1 MKKEEKDL
9 SIIEHLEELR
19 KRSIYSSVFFIFA
32 SFISYFFSSKI
43 LSFIVKPLK
52 EYQETIIFLKPVEPF
67 FSVIKTTFFTAGILS
82 IPFILSQIYLFIAP
96 GLIEREKKLA
106 KTIFI
111 FFPFLFISGMVFAFY
126 IIIPF
131 GLKVLFSFGGEIMK
145 PMISITNYLNF
156 LFIFLIAMGFI
167 FNIPVFISSFAY
179 IGIINSKFLREKRK
193 FAIVGSFIISAIIT
207 PTTDIFT
214 QIFIAIPLIF
224 LYEISIFISKIF
236 EK

>member
-1 MKKEEKDL
+1 MEEKDL

-19 KRSIYSSVFFIFA
+19 KRIIYSSVFFIFA
-32 SFISYFFSSKI
+32 SFISYFFSRKI
-43 LSFIVKPLK
+43 LSFIIKPLK
-52 EYQETIIFLKPVEPF
+52 EYQEKIIFLKPVEPF
-67 FSVIKTTFFTAGILS
+67 ISIIKTTFFTAGIIS
-82 IPFILSQIYLFIAP
+82 IPFILFQIYQFIAP
-96 GLIEREKKLA
+96 GLTEREKKLV

-111 FFPFLFISGMVFAFY
+111 FFPFLFILGMIFAFY

-156 LFIFLIAMGFI
+156 LFIFFIALGLI
-167 FNIPVFISSFAY
+167 FNLPVFISSFAY

-193 FAIVGSFIISAIIT
+193 FAIVGSFILSAIIT

-214 QIFIAIPLIF
+214 QIFISIPIIF
-224 LYEISIFISKIF
+224 LYEISILISKIF

>member
-1 MKKEEKDL
+1 MEEKDV

-19 KRSIYSSVFFIFA
+19 KRIIYSSIFFIFA
-32 SFISYFFSSKI
+32 SFISYSFSKKI

-52 EYQETIIFLKPVEPF
+52 NYQETIVFLKPVEPF
-67 FSVIKTTFFTAGILS
+67 FSIIKTTFFTAGIIS
-82 IPFILSQIYLFIAP
+82 IPFILYQIYQFIAP
-96 GLIEREKKLA
+96 GLTEKEKKLA
-106 KTIFI
+106 KTIFT
-111 FFPFLFISGMVFAFY
+111 FFPFLFILGIVFAFY

-156 LFIFLIAMGFI
+156 LFIFFIAMGLI
-167 FNIPVFISSFAY
+167 FNLPVFISSFAY
-179 IGIINSKFLREKRK
+179 IGIIDSKFLKEKRK
-193 FAIVGSFIISAIIT
+193 FAIVGSFILSAIIT

-224 LYEISIFISKIF
+224 LYEISILISKIF

>member
-1 MKKEEKDL
+1 MKNEEKDL

-19 KRSIYSSVFFIFA
+19 KRIIYSLIFFIFA
-32 SFISYFFSSKI
+32 SFISYFFSGKI

-52 EYQETIIFLKPVEPF
+52 KYQETIIFLKPVEPF
-67 FSVIKTTFFTAGILS
+67 FSVIKTTLFMAGIIS
-82 IPFILSQIYLFIAP
+82 IPFILFHIYLFVAP
-96 GLIEREKKLA
+96 GLTVKEKKLI

-111 FFPFLFISGMVFAFY
+111 FFPFLFILGMVFAFY

-131 GLKVLFSFGGEIMK
+131 GLKVLFSFGSDIMK

-156 LFIFLIAMGFI
+156 LFIFFLAMGLI
-167 FNIPVFISSFAY
+167 FNLPVFISSLAY
-179 IGIINSKFLREKRK
+179 IGIINSKFLKEKRK
-193 FAIVGSFIISAIIT
+193 FAIVGSFILSAIIT

-214 QIFIAIPLIF
+214 QIFVAIPLIF

>member
-1 MKKEEKDL
+1 MRSEEKDL

-19 KRSIYSSVFFIFA
+19 KRIIYSLIFFVFV
-32 SFISYFFSSKI
+32 SLLSYFYSGKI
-43 LSFIVKPLK
+43 LSFIIKPLK
-52 EYQETIIFLKPVEPF
+52 KYQEAIIFLKPIEPF
-67 FSVIKTTFFTAGILS
+67 FSVIKTTLFIAGIIS
-82 IPFILSQIYLFIAP
+82 IPFILYQIYLFIAP
-96 GLIEREKKLA
+96 GLTEKERKIV

-111 FFPFLFISGMVFAFY
+111 FFPFLFYLGVFFSFY

-131 GLKVLFSFGGEIMK
+131 GLKILFSFGKELMK

-156 LFIFLIAMGFI
+156 LFIFLIAIGFI
-167 FNIPVFISSFAY
+167 FNIPVFISSFTY

-193 FAIVGSFIISAIIT
+193 FAIVGSFILSAIIT